1 MINLDLIRQQITNS
15 SENSAYTDKGIL
27 PLYTAAPKAKIVII
41 GQAPGVRAQDSG
53 IPWDDL
59 SGKRLRAW
67 LNLTN
72 QQFYDPNLVYL
83 LPMDFYYPGKGKSGD
98 LPPRK
103 DFARTW
109 HPQILA
115 EMPNVKLI
123 VLIGA
128 YAQKYYLK
136 EKSKSNLTET
146 VRSYKDYL
154 PEFLILVHPSPLN
167 IRWFKKNPWFEESL
181 IPNAKKLIK
190 KVLA

>member
-1 MINLDLIRQQITNS
+1 
-15 SENSAYTDKGIL
+15 
-27 PLYTAAPKAKIVII
+27 
-41 GQAPGVRAQDSG
+41 
-53 IPWDDL
+53 
-59 SGKRLRAW
+59 
-67 LNLTN
+67 
-72 QQFYDPNLVYL
+72 
-83 LPMDFYYPGKGKSGD
+83 MDFYYPGKGKSGG

-109 HPQILA
+109 HPQIIA

-167 IRWFKKNPWFEESL
+167 ARWLKKNPWFEESL

>member
-1 MINLDLIRQQITNS
+1 MNLDLIRQQITNS

-41 GQAPGVRAQDSG
+41 GQAPGIRAQDSG

-83 LPMDFYYPGKGKSGD
+83 LPMDFYYPGKGKSGG

-103 DFARTW
+103 
-109 HPQILA
+109 ILL
-115 EMPNVKLI
+115 ELGTPKL
-123 VLIGA
+123 
-128 YAQKYYLK
+128 
-136 EKSKSNLTET
+136 
-146 VRSYKDYL
+146 
-154 PEFLILVHPSPLN
+154 
-167 IRWFKKNPWFEESL
+167 
-181 IPNAKKLIK
+181 
-190 KVLA
+190 

>member
-1 MINLDLIRQQITNS
+1 VAGGVDRRRPV
-15 SENSAYTDKGIL
+15 AR
-27 PLYTAAPKAKIVII
+27 
-41 GQAPGVRAQDSG
+41 QAPGVRAQDSG

-72 QQFYDPNLVYL
+72 QQFYDPNLVSL

-167 IRWFKKNPWFEESL
+167 ARWLKKNPWFEESL